1 MGVTALLHM
10 PKLADMSVPV
20 ARKLRKRLTDAE
32 RRLWSRLR
40 LRQLKGV
47 KFRRQAS
54 LGPYVVDFVCFE
66 QKLVVEVDG
75 GQHAVVT
82 PHERQRTGWLE
93 SQGFRIVRVWNN
105 DALQNTDGV
114 VEHILRCLALP
125 HPPP

>member
-1 MGVTALLHM
+1 MGVTPLPQV
-10 PKLADMSVPV
+10 PKLAEMSVPV

-32 RRLWSRLR
+32 RRIWSRLR
-40 LRQLKGV
+40 LRQLDGL
-47 KFRRQAS
+47 KFRRQAP

-66 QKLVVEVDG
+66 QKLIVEVDG
-75 GQHAVVT
+75 SQHAVVT
-82 PHERQRTGWLE
+82 RQERERAAWLE
-93 SQGFRIVRVWNN
+93 SQGFRIVRIWNN